1 MLFDSVMKTWLR
13 REIEREWEQPL
24 DWHVSAASNSAN
36 WAPALGVAAAATA
49 VAANRRQSRLGRRA
63 VGERSEAARQPKTS
77 RSAVTE
83 KLVTSIDPSA
93 GPQGTYQVGIDFKNW
108 LQSAEEE
115 LEVDGLRV
123 EGHIPAWLRGHL
135 ATALV
140 VHVSWLILGK
150 MPQHLSQD
158 LEDSSPGIQGRCLEE
173 TDVLE
178 QEEEVLRPRRERGVP
193 GAGQILSSE
202 RERGLEDF
210 AVAFG
215 GGGVRSGAFCTGALW
230 ALAEVGRLR
239 HVTHLSSV
247 SGGSIAASGFA
258 SFLVGRQPTE
268 DGKPD
273 AAATDSWYREVVAE
287 FIERSQR
294 NAGYLVSFNNLWK
307 APEDDSSSVPR
318 ILDLPLMALVVLGV
332 LVAAPVIFCVFY
344 VVPVS
349 LLIEAYWGG
358 TLRHCFCIPPSTKR
372 KCSVADL
379 IQLSGAVSGYVIGCF
394 VLALVVLAFI
404 YKCTH
409 LEGRRPTRRYL
420 YWRSCVNLS
429 SRWLVMLLLILATV
443 LLVYTAEW
451 WDYGELRASDG
462 ANVCLDYWR
471 QVNRTQGDGLCSGVW
486 PKAPHWPGQQHL
498 HDFRLDTI
506 ERIEEVLPFYF
517 NSSKVEGDP
526 SFGEERRVPFILL
539 FFLITVL
546 FGLVA
551 LSFKALGWGGVLRVF
566 LVVLLPLWFIWP
578 TTFLLQW
585 RIFGPVTHQPLF
597 TPLFGTQIF
606 GQYSDKAWNYFT
618 GIFLTLAIVALPGF
632 NFFHRFVH
640 IYFRVSL
647 QRAFYCG
654 GKDVPTQEVAKCP
667 WSPILLF
674 GATLNEYQRPQD
686 EEPHCLFSL
695 SQHAMGCERTKYL
708 RSPQWMTLSKCMT
721 LSCAAIDG
729 FVLTQINKWHTRIL
743 MAMLNLTQGD
753 WLRFDMGQNWH
764 SLSKRYPSLLEQPHL
779 ASLIDRLPEILTLS
793 CIYLFCLI
801 FNQNSSYSAG
811 QNEVEACTPFWIF
824 RFLAS
829 AFIGVFI
836 GGLSFF
842 GHVRCFAWLLASP
855 VIRQIHMFLMHHE
868 CMENPPM
875 YLYLTDGGPVEDLGL
890 VQLLRRRRRWILSFD
905 VGDDPACELI
915 DLRAAIALARKERIC
930 SFYLAEDPRRDL
942 EEVIDEFAKGRERF
956 LHLGVLYKGATGE
969 KREIGEIFHVRM
981 RLLDPPTGVAV
992 QPLVQAEEVT
1002 SQRTVLSAAR
1012 QMVHLC
1018 PPQSDLELSAPMNVG
1033 QDYTS
1038 SQTSGSSDST
1048 PTQKRAELGGICCEC
1063 CHDWAHGGA
1072 CGAFPNTH
1080 TVNQFFTPKV
1090 WANFCRLGREMAA
1103 PAIEALTNAQ
1113 ATLSM
1118 AFPEAVKERFQSFLL
1133 VARSFEA
1140 MNHRD
1145 ASCARVHAGPAKF
1158 EFGDDE
1164 FVDWVDG
1171 QAMLY
1176 RLKIGGDGEC
1186 QYKNRWLDTWNHRMH
1201 REAGRIAVRE
1211 TCSRPSLKNFW
1222 ERFMYLFSPPNNE
1235 NGNLHISQIAGSRCV
1250 SMSVGSACLEF
1261 ELDNMNTLGKVPFDD
1276 ELVEGGPL
1284 IFHAEPHVDKDTG
1297 EWVTCAIQ
1305 LRISPEDMGLKPEYV
1320 VFSVMP
1326 DTSKTPGAPVQ
1337 RRLIRRIST
1346 EYPSPVH
1353 TIALTKKYI
1362 VMIQIPYPLN
1372 WDGMLNA
1379 EARWLMN
1386 GVYEGNLNDY
1396 NTWQPE
1402 RPTTIRI
1409 INRITG
1415 EETQTFE
1422 TDPFFF
1428 FHIINSFEEAGG
1440 PSGED
1445 EIVNLDVVCYNEPPV
1460 GFPLRQARSGDV
1472 EDWRGGG
1479 GEVRR
1484 FAMNIRTGEC
1494 TCTGW
1499 PDNCFDE
1506 PKINPKVDGIR
1517 HKYSWGVIDDNGMLR
1532 LTKQDH
1538 DSKEVWKWEGQDVSR
1553 ELPWQPVFVPE
1564 PYSNEEDAG
1573 AILSF
1578 VRDQP
1583 TGDTFCVVLDSK
1595 TMQEQARIHFPKGHH
1610 VPL

>member
-1 MLFDSVMKTWLR
+1 METARSSAITGAWPAQEAFVTAPLLSQDVR
-13 REIEREWEQPL
+13 RHAAGQRL
-24 DWHVSAASNSAN
+24 GAASNSAN

-135 ATALV
+135 
-140 VHVSWLILGK
+140 
-150 MPQHLSQD
+150 
-158 LEDSSPGIQGRCLEE
+158 
-173 TDVLE
+173 
-178 QEEEVLRPRRERGVP
+178 
-193 GAGQILSSE
+193 
-202 RERGLEDF
+202 
-210 AVAFG
+210 
-215 GGGVRSGAFCTGALW
+215 
-230 ALAEVGRLR
+230 
-239 HVTHLSSV
+239 
-247 SGGSIAASGFA
+247 
-258 SFLVGRQPTE
+258 
-268 DGKPD
+268 
-273 AAATDSWYREVVAE
+273 
-287 FIERSQR
+287 
-294 NAGYLVSFNNLWK
+294 
-307 APEDDSSSVPR
+307 
-318 ILDLPLMALVVLGV
+318 
-332 LVAAPVIFCVFY
+332 
-344 VVPVS
+344 
-349 LLIEAYWGG
+349 
-358 TLRHCFCIPPSTKR
+358 
-372 KCSVADL
+372 
-379 IQLSGAVSGYVIGCF
+379 
-394 VLALVVLAFI
+394 
-404 YKCTH
+404 
-409 LEGRRPTRRYL
+409 
-420 YWRSCVNLS
+420 
-429 SRWLVMLLLILATV
+429 
-443 LLVYTAEW
+443 
-451 WDYGELRASDG
+451 
-462 ANVCLDYWR
+462 
-471 QVNRTQGDGLCSGVW
+471 
-486 PKAPHWPGQQHL
+486 
-498 HDFRLDTI
+498 
-506 ERIEEVLPFYF
+506 
-517 NSSKVEGDP
+517 
-526 SFGEERRVPFILL
+526 
-539 FFLITVL
+539 
-546 FGLVA
+546 
-551 LSFKALGWGGVLRVF
+551 
-566 LVVLLPLWFIWP
+566 
-578 TTFLLQW
+578 
-585 RIFGPVTHQPLF
+585 
-597 TPLFGTQIF
+597 
-606 GQYSDKAWNYFT
+606 
-618 GIFLTLAIVALPGF
+618 
-632 NFFHRFVH
+632 
-640 IYFRVSL
+640 
-647 QRAFYCG
+647 
-654 GKDVPTQEVAKCP
+654 
-667 WSPILLF
+667 
-674 GATLNEYQRPQD
+674 
-686 EEPHCLFSL
+686 
-695 SQHAMGCERTKYL
+695 
-708 RSPQWMTLSKCMT
+708 
-721 LSCAAIDG
+721 
-729 FVLTQINKWHTRIL
+729 
-743 MAMLNLTQGD
+743 
-753 WLRFDMGQNWH
+753 
-764 SLSKRYPSLLEQPHL
+764 
-779 ASLIDRLPEILTLS
+779 
-793 CIYLFCLI
+793 
-801 FNQNSSYSAG
+801 
-811 QNEVEACTPFWIF
+811 
-824 RFLAS
+824 
-829 AFIGVFI
+829 
-836 GGLSFF
+836 
-842 GHVRCFAWLLASP
+842 
-855 VIRQIHMFLMHHE
+855 
-868 CMENPPM
+868 
-875 YLYLTDGGPVEDLGL
+875 
-890 VQLLRRRRRWILSFD
+890 
-905 VGDDPACELI
+905 
-915 DLRAAIALARKERIC
+915 
-930 SFYLAEDPRRDL
+930 
-942 EEVIDEFAKGRERF
+942 
-956 LHLGVLYKGATGE
+956 
-969 KREIGEIFHVRM
+969 
-981 RLLDPPTGVAV
+981 
-992 QPLVQAEEVT
+992 
-1002 SQRTVLSAAR
+1002 
-1012 QMVHLC
+1012 
-1018 PPQSDLELSAPMNVG
+1018 
-1033 QDYTS
+1033 
-1038 SQTSGSSDST
+1038 
-1048 PTQKRAELGGICCEC
+1048 
-1063 CHDWAHGGA
+1063 
-1072 CGAFPNTH
+1072 
-1080 TVNQFFTPKV
+1080 
-1090 WANFCRLGREMAA
+1090 
-1103 PAIEALTNAQ
+1103 
-1113 ATLSM
+1113 
-1118 AFPEAVKERFQSFLL
+1118 
-1133 VARSFEA
+1133 
-1140 MNHRD
+1140 
-1145 ASCARVHAGPAKF
+1145 VHAGPAKF

-1176 RLKIGGDGEC
+1176 RLKIGGDGDC

-1538 DSKEVWKWEGQDVSR
+1538 DSQEVWKWEGQDVSR

-1610 VPL
+1610 VPLHGHGTFISGGV